1 MNSQDVREAMSN
13 IREAIDGAPRNRYT
27 VELHAQMI
35 KHADILH
42 NITGR
47 EFCEMMKLNP
57 AWGIEFNKMRNIA
70 DRLRN
75 AGLQFD
81 QI

>member
-1 MNSQDVREAMSN
+1 VNSQAVRDAIRN
-13 IREAIDGAPRNRYT
+13 IRTAIDGAPRNRYT

-35 KHADILH
+35 KYADTLK
-42 NITGR
+42 NISGK
-47 EFCEMMKLNP
+47 EFCEMMKLNL

-81 QI
+81 KI

>member
-1 MNSQDVREAMSN
+1 MNSQAVSEAIRN
-13 IREAIDGAPRNRYT
+13 IRTAIDGAPRNRYT

-35 KHADILH
+35 KHADTLH
-42 NITGR
+42 NITGK
-47 EFCEMMKLNP
+47 EFCEMMKLKP

-75 AGLQFD
+75 AGLHFD